1 MLQAD
6 RLAYCFSLTHE
17 VPDVEFKGRGK
28 GRDNPLFGRVVRA
41 AMVMANRRGGG
52 IVIIGVEEDQNGL
65 HFLGLASDQLAAW
78 KYESIAS
85 GFNSFTNVPIEFD
98 RLEYEYAGN
107 TFLVLDIHEFA
118 TVPVMCMKE
127 YRDKS
132 NPKMPEAQCPLIL
145 RPGAFYI
152 RTLNNAESKQMLT
165 SEETRTLFELAIEKG
180 IQSFVTHTKLAGIN
194 IAPLPED
201 EELFAQQLEG
211 WTSPLLEDIRTR
223 GYWDVRIRPVSFKQ
237 ERLPLSQLR
246 QLLIRASLNY
256 RGWEFP
262 YITPRMSAIGN
273 DWIGLE
279 DREGASLQAWRF
291 FQSGQ
296 FAAAVGFLDD
306 WEDEL
311 MHPSPQDWEAGVQLS
326 IHDVVYRLTEIFGLA
341 SRLAITDV
349 YRDERFVVIYIALC
363 NVRDRTL
370 YGRGAW
376 SLELALLRRHLTS
389 AETIPYPPL
398 TLAKEDI
405 IARPRELAIKAAQYI
420 FERFGWDPS
429 VQLLTTIQSQLQIHA

>member
-41 AMVMANRRGGG
+41 AMVMANRRSGG

-65 HFLGLASDQLAAW
+65 HFLGLTSEQLATW

-165 SEETRTLFELAIEKG
+165 SEEARTLFELVADKA
-180 IQSFVTHTKLAGIN
+180 IQSFVTHTKLAGID
-194 IAPLPED
+194 IAPLPKD

-223 GYWDVRIRPVSFKQ
+223 GYWDIRIRPVTFEP
-237 ERLPLSQLR
+237 ERVSLFQMR
-246 QLLIRASLNY
+246 QLLVDASLDN

-262 YITPRMSAIGN
+262 FNTSVLPETGV
-273 DWIGLE
+273 DWIGWE
-279 DREGASLQAWRF
+279 SRKKYNVQAWRF

-296 FAAAVGFLDD
+296 FAAEVGLLDD
-306 WEDEL
+306 WDEKRPYPL
-311 MHPSPQDWEAGVQLS
+311 GTDATTSKLLATSEV
-326 IHDVVYRLTEIFGLA
+326 IFRLTETFGLA

-349 YRDERFVVIYIALC
+349 YRDERSVVVDLRLC
-363 NVRDRTL
+363 HVQDRQL
-370 YGRGAW
+370 YGRGIHQIP
-376 SLELALLRRHLTS
+376 SPLGYRTS
-389 AETIPYPPL
+389 AETIPHPPL
-398 TLAKEDI
+398 ILAKEDI
-405 IARPRELAIKAAQYI
+405 IARPRELALEATQYI
-420 FERFGWDPS
+420 FERFGWNPS
-429 VQLLTTIQSQLQIHA
+429 VQLLATIQSELRIHS